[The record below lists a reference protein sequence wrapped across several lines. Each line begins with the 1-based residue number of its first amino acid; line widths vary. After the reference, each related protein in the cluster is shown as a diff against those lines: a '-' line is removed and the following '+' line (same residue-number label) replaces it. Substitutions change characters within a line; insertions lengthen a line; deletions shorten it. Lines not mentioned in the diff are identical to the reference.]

1 MPFAF
6 RRLDQMH
13 LPEGKAAEALCRTAV
28 RLDVGYP
35 PPRPARSALT
45 AAAARAL
52 LLRVRGGRT
61 ATPVDGGRLPQLK
74 LSLLATARRR
84 LIEAL
89 WGPQEFLRTALLRAM
104 IMTHSLLGRCDD
116 EEPRTPLRAA
126 GLFFSGHGVGRLLL
140 GDDNARITTCTFHS
154 LDRGLRMGLEEAE
167 AEP

>member
-1 MPFAF
+1 VPFAF

-74 LSLLATARRR
+74 LSLLATAVKQAWPD
-84 LIEAL
+84 LMTIEQRGDAL
-89 WGPQEFLRTALLRAM
+89 KIDSTIAGVERFGEAA
-104 IMTHSLLGRCDD
+104 DD
-116 EEPRTPLRAA
+116 VKLV
-126 GLFFSGHGVGRLLL
+126 VG
-140 GDDNARITTCTFHS
+140 
-154 LDRGLRMGLEEAE
+154 
-167 AEP
+167 